1 MMYARVRLIRHNLTQ
16 KQETFAVLYFQLGNA
31 TEAALQA
38 GYSAKTARSLASF
51 MLTKRN
57 IQDRLTALRQK
68 AEDASVATVL
78 ERKQKLTE
86 ILRADLTDY
95 QETGAD
101 GAWLN
106 IGKESPNTGA
116 IAEITS
122 RTDEK
127 DSVITKVKLHS
138 PIQAITELNKME
150 KVYEP
155 SPLQVGGRLEVVFR
169 IERSDSTGTDEDTPL
184 LPEPVYR
191 IEGEAAH
198 HPSGPEKRQ
207 NGGRG
212 DNGHRGVPGG

>member
-1 MMYARVRLIRHNLTQ
+1 MYARVRLIRHNLTQ

-106 IGKESPNTGA
+106 VGKESPNTGA

-127 DSVITKVKLHS
+127 DSVITRVKLHD
-138 PIQAITELNKME
+138 PVRAIDALNKME
-150 KVYEP
+150 
-155 SPLQVGGRLEVVFR
+155 R
-169 IERSDSTGTDEDTPL
+169 IYADTPPAVANQTINIMVVDRETKDML
-184 LPEPVYR
+184 GRVKER
-191 IEGEAAH
+191 TGELV
-198 HPSGPEKRQ
+198 
-207 NGGRG
+207 RG
-212 DNGHRGVPGG
+212 EEAT